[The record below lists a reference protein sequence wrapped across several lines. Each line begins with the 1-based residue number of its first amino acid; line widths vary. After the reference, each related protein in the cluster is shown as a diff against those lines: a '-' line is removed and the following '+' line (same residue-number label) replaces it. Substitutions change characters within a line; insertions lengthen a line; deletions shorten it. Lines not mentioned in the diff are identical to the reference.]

1 MFQEHIDHIRKTED
15 ARTKL
20 RKMLNGEAEEA
31 KPITEERLCETINL
45 CMEIIST
52 VFKGEFQKMEDKEE
66 KKIVLIRLEVFVNLD
81 SFSKENDQ
89 VEIETNFEFRE
100 NLIRK
105 DVKELVEQFTSGL
118 NNYLNV
124 GDDDE

>member
-1 MFQEHIDHIRKTED
+1 
-15 ARTKL
+15 
-20 RKMLNGEAEEA
+20 
-31 KPITEERLCETINL
+31 
-45 CMEIIST
+45 
-52 VFKGEFQKMEDKEE
+52 MEDKEE
-66 KKIVLIRLEVFVNLD
+66 NKIGLIRVEVFVNLD

-89 VEIETNFEFRE
+89 VEIETKFEFKE